1 MVRQLAYSTELL
13 VCINQSRKQYKQ
25 RGGEKTL
32 LNSTLH
38 TQALSTALSH
48 GFSLCVFTLL
58 CSTPSQLFNEHIC
71 KSKGHKS
78 CHDLCPPFCV
88 LHHVSSGRLGIP
100 TCIWWDIVCLHLLT
114 VSIKTL
120 YSLGLNLKKSPTI
133 KIVKNVFLTRHEKYN
148 INSDCKNRS

>member
-1 MVRQLAYSTELL
+1 
-13 VCINQSRKQYKQ
+13 
-25 RGGEKTL
+25 
-32 LNSTLH
+32 
-38 TQALSTALSH
+38 
-48 GFSLCVFTLL
+48 
-58 CSTPSQLFNEHIC
+58 
-71 KSKGHKS
+71 
-78 CHDLCPPFCV
+78 
-88 LHHVSSGRLGIP
+88 VSSGRLGIP